1 MLQGK
6 AGTLR
11 ANGLSESSSMLGS
24 ERMLQMAA
32 VLRDT
37 GCVGVSHALPPTA
50 HQVLLPTRLIKW
62 GCLMD
67 KETQV
72 GKLNNDPACKLV
84 IVKLRVQQE
93 LSGSRAGRKSL
104 CCSETGSRGSKDAP
118 FQQWSC
124 RVCPCVCAH
133 VYTCVGVHKASQLCY
148 PILFLLC

>member
-11 ANGLSESSSMLGS
+11 ADGLSESSSMLGS
-24 ERMLQMAA
+24 ERMLQMAV

-37 GCVGVSHALPPTA
+37 GCVGVSHVLPPMA
-50 HQVLLPTRLIKW
+50 HQVLLPTRPVKW

-72 GKLNNDPACKLV
+72 EKLNNDPACKVV
-84 IVKLRVQQE
+84 IVKLRLQQE

-104 CCSETGSRGSKDAP
+104 CCSETGSHGGEDAP
-118 FQQWSC
+118 FQQRSC
-124 RVCPCVCAH
+124 RVCPCVRAH
-133 VYTCVGVHKASQLCY
+133 VYTYVGVRKASQLCY